1 MDNSLVQQIERL
13 LRENTPPEHVLE
25 KVILV
30 LEQAR
35 GGEPGGLGQ
44 RAGSARRSSSS
55 SHLSGSFSS
64 SLNSSRT
71 EKSLRS
77 ARSSNSLSCFDV
89 DRHGAVKGR
98 DVRKHKAAEHL
109 SLQVPSMQ
117 VGGSQEEDKET
128 KKREAYINRHM
139 NAPDRPPIID
149 ERRLKT
155 RQLQQQMANASHI
168 DASADGPA
176 QAPAASGGL
185 PKSSLAGFSGPVV
198 KPGVGYDG
206 GSLQNLAS
214 ERAKIGPHWADIAQV
229 KGDGWWRAGS

>member
-1 MDNSLVQQIERL
+1 
-13 LRENTPPEHVLE
+13 
-25 KVILV
+25 
-30 LEQAR
+30 
-35 GGEPGGLGQ
+35 
-44 RAGSARRSSSS
+44 
-55 SHLSGSFSS
+55 
-64 SLNSSRT
+64 
-71 EKSLRS
+71 
-77 ARSSNSLSCFDV
+77 
-89 DRHGAVKGR
+89 
-98 DVRKHKAAEHL
+98 
-109 SLQVPSMQ
+109 MQ

-214 ERAKIGPHWADIAQV
+214 ERAKKGHIGLTSRKLRVMDGGELAVEEQTGDSNVPTQLVSFQKRVLDRPLLKLRECCKQGRA
-229 KGDGWWRAGS
+229 KGPTPSMDGMRPGAVANDLRI